1 MGYYLG
7 IDLGTSSVR
16 AILIKSEGN
25 VAAVSSG
32 EYPVHIPVS
41 NWAEQD
47 PNEWWTSTCRA
58 IKEVIKKSSVPPED
72 IKAIGLS
79 GQMHGLVLLDKNGDV
94 IRNAI
99 IWLDKRTS
107 KQCEEIRQKIPEGE
121 LYQITGNPL
130 STGIFGPTL
139 LWIKQYEPDSYE
151 RIYKAILP
159 KDYIRYK
166 LTGSLATDPSD
177 ASGTLLFDLEKRE
190 WSSKIINALDLNEE
204 VLPIILET
212 SEFAGKTTDDCEG
225 EIGLHPGTKVIT
237 GGADQIMASIGNGAI
252 EPGVAAIALGTGG
265 QLITTTHQFKVD
277 TKRRIHTFCHAEKN
291 SWLVMG
297 ATLAGGLSLRWYKE
311 TFGYIEELC
320 AQFCDKSPFELLS
333 DQAMKANPGSNQ
345 LIFLPYLSG
354 ERTPHMD
361 HMAKSCFIGLTLEH
375 TRSDIIRSI
384 MEGVVYSL
392 KDCLNV
398 FYEMGIPVE
407 KLLCSGGGAK
417 SLVWRQIQADILEL
431 PLQSIKNHEHS
442 SYGAALLAAV
452 ACGEYKDINEACSR
466 VVFYEDTLHPQKE
479 NMEIYSKLYSVY
491 QSLYPLL
498 KNVFKEL
505 SS

>member
-16 AILIKSEGN
+16 ALLMKSEGN
-25 VAAVSSG
+25 VVAVASG

-47 PNEWWTSTCRA
+47 PNEWWTSTCHA
-58 IKEVIKKSSVPPED
+58 IKEVIKKSSVTPDD
-72 IKAIGLS
+72 IKAVGLS
-79 GQMHGLVLLDKNGDV
+79 GQMHGLVLLGKNGDV

-107 KQCEEIRQKIPEGE
+107 DQCQEIRQKIPEDE
-121 LYQITGNPL
+121 LYRITGNPL

-139 LWIKQYEPDSYE
+139 LWIKQFEPHSYE

-166 LTGSLATDPSD
+166 LTGCIATDPTD
-177 ASGTLLFDLEKRE
+177 ASGTLLFDLEKRD
-190 WSSKIINALDLNEE
+190 WSSKIIKVLDLNKEI
-204 VLPIILET
+204 LPMVLET
-212 SEFAGKTTDDCEG
+212 SEFAGKTTDDCEEETG
-225 EIGLHPGTKVIT
+225 IHPRTVVIT
-237 GGADQIMASIGNGAI
+237 GGADQIIASIGNGAI
-252 EPGVAAIALGTGG
+252 EPGVAAIVLGTGG
-265 QLITTTHQFKVD
+265 QLITTTNQLIID
-277 TKRRIHTFCHAEKN
+277 NNRRIHTFCHVEKD

-320 AQFCDKSPFELLS
+320 SQFCDKSPFDLLS
-333 DQAMKANPGSNQ
+333 AQAMKANPGSNQ

-375 TRSDIIRSI
+375 NRSHIVRSI

-398 FYEMGIPVE
+398 FYEIGVPVE
-407 KLLCSGGGAK
+407 KLLSSGGWAK
-417 SLVWRQIQADILEL
+417 SIVWRQIQSDILEL
-431 PLQSIKNHEHS
+431 PLHSIKNNEHS

-452 ACGEYKDINEACSR
+452 ACGEYKDIKEACHRNVS
-466 VVFYEDTLHPQKE
+466 YEDTLYPLKE
-479 NMEIYSKLYSVY
+479 NIEIYKKLYRIY

-505 SS
+505 HS